1 MFFYLLLQQF
11 VCVFKL
17 GDISSLKGIFESKKL
32 LYVRIRDGEIWVMGD
47 YREMS
52 RQSWK
57 LVNWHLGREF

>member
-1 MFFYLLLQQF
+1 MFFCLLLQQF

-17 GDISSLKGIFESKKL
+17 GDISSLKGILESKKL
-32 LYVRIRDGEIWVMGD
+32 LYVRIRDGGILVMGE

-57 LVNWHLGREF
+57 LVNGHLGREF